1 MAFTK
6 YTEVGRVEVVGIY
19 KQLQIRTDSVVKEDG
34 VEIARS
40 FHRHVLS
47 PGNLDSD
54 NNFVDEDISGET
66 VEVQGIANSVWT
78 QAVKDAWKAKLISMK
93 PQGRLQEI
101 INGRNQ
107 DKRNRR
113 SQAL

>member
-47 PGNLDSD
+47 PGNLNSD

-78 QAVKDAWKAKLISMK
+78 QDVKDAWKEKMIADRNALIS
-93 PQGRLQEI
+93 
-101 INGRNQ
+101 
-107 DKRNRR
+107 
-113 SQAL
+113 